1 MSAPSTPRHATCR
14 LSSRSSSRCSLRSSH
29 RLARDPQRGAVLILV
44 MMLMISLFG
53 LGVTALW
60 LTSGNLQVGTNVNQ
74 RMQALYCAEAGIERA
89 RSILNTT
96 PAPDVDELLKGVANA
111 ADDIPS
117 KLDANGLPVGVGA
130 ILVDGSTELSNV
142 AFPPA
147 SFKRDKGT
155 ATAPVSATMGTYTVW
170 IRNDTAE
177 CRQARFIDDTNGSV
191 VIRSRGLA
199 PDNLTTVVLE
209 VAMGGT
215 PGGPSTS
222 TTTSF
227 VPVLCNSGKN
237 SCDDNTSTVSGV
249 VVN

>member
-1 MSAPSTPRHATCR
+1 MR
-14 LSSRSSSRCSLRSSH
+14 
-29 RLARDPQRGAVLILV
+29 ARDPERGAVLVLV

-60 LTSGNLQVGTNVNQ
+60 LTSGNLQIGTNVNQ
-74 RMQALYCAEAGIERA
+74 RLQALYCAEAGIERA
-89 RSILNTT
+89 RAILNTV
-96 PAPDVDELLKGVANA
+96 PAPDVAALLKGAANA
-111 ADDIPS
+111 DDNIPAT
-117 KLDANGLPVGVGA
+117 LDANGFPVGVGA
-130 ILVDGSTELSNV
+130 ILFDGATALNKV

-147 SFKRDKGT
+147 SFNRSAGT

-177 CRQARFIDDTNGSV
+177 CRQGKYLADGNGSV

-215 PGGPSTS
+215 PTSSGPST
-222 TTTSF
+222 TT
-227 VPVLCNSGKN
+227 VGAPVLCNSGKN
-237 SCDDNTSTVSGV
+237 SCDDNSSTANGM

>member
-1 MSAPSTPRHATCR
+1 MSPRCSSSSSLSSSWLL
-14 LSSRSSSRCSLRSSH
+14 LSSRPPSAPASG
-29 RLARDPQRGAVLILV
+29 RDPQSGAILLLV

-89 RSILNTT
+89 RSILNSN
-96 PAPDVDELLKGVANA
+96 PGPDVAELLKGSGNA
-111 ADDIPS
+111 DDDIPS
-117 KLDANGLPVGVGA
+117 TLDANGNPVGVGA
-130 ILVDGSTELSNV
+130 ILLEGSTVLNKV

-177 CRQARFIDDTNGSV
+177 CRQGKYLADGNGSV
-191 VIRSRGLA
+191 MIRSRGLA

-209 VAMGGT
+209 VAMGGA

>member
-1 MSAPSTPRHATCR
+1 MKPRLS
-14 LSSRSSSRCSLRSSH
+14 LSSRVSAQRARP
-29 RLARDPQRGAVLILV
+29 RDPEAGAVLLLV

-60 LTSGNLQVGTNVNQ
+60 LTSGNLQIGTNVNQ

-89 RSILNTT
+89 RSILNTV
-96 PAPDVDELLKGVANA
+96 PPPDLAPLLTGTGN
-111 ADDIPS
+111 ADDDVPS
-117 KLDANGLPVGVGA
+117 ALDASGVPVGVGA
-130 ILVDGSTELSNV
+130 ILMSGTTALDKV

-147 SFKRDKGT
+147 AFKRDKGT

-177 CRQARFIDDTNGSV
+177 CRQGKYLADGNGSV

-209 VAMGGT
+209 VVMGGT
-215 PGGPSTS
+215 PGGPSS
-222 TTTSF
+222 TTTTAF

-237 SCDDNTSTVSGV
+237 SCDDNSSTVSGV
-249 VVN
+249 VVH

>member
-1 MSAPSTPRHATCR
+1 MSSQHRPRR
-14 LSSRSSSRCSLRSSH
+14 RNPES
-29 RLARDPQRGAVLILV
+29 GAILLLV

-53 LGVTALW
+53 LGITALW
-60 LTSGNLQVGTNVNQ
+60 LTSGTMQVGTNVNQ

-89 RSILNTT
+89 RSVLNSL
-96 PAPDVDELLKGVANA
+96 PAPNITTLLTGSGDA

-117 KLDANGLPVGVGA
+117 TLDASGNPVGVGA
-130 ILVDGSTELSNV
+130 ILLDGTVVLKAV

-147 SFKRDKGT
+147 SFKRDTGS

-177 CRQARFIDDTNGSV
+177 CRQGNYLNDANGSV
-191 VIRSRGLA
+191 RIRSRGLA

-209 VAMGGT
+209 VAMGGA
-215 PGGPSTS
+215 PGSSGTG

-237 SCDDNTSTVSGV
+237 ACDDNTSTVSGV

>member
-1 MSAPSTPRHATCR
+1 
-14 LSSRSSSRCSLRSSH
+14 
-29 RLARDPQRGAVLILV
+29 

-74 RMQALYCAEAGIERA
+74 RLQALYCAEAGLERA
-89 RSILNTT
+89 RAILNAS
-96 PAPDVDELLKGVANA
+96 PAPDVSLLLKGGANA
-111 ADDIPS
+111 DDDIPS
-117 KLDANGLPVGVGA
+117 KLDAGGMPVGVGA
-130 ILVDGSTELSNV
+130 VLYDGATALNKV
-142 AFPPA
+142 AFPPT

-170 IRNDTAE
+170 IRNDAAE
-177 CRQARFIDDTNGSV
+177 CRQGKYLVDANGSV
-191 VIRSRGLA
+191 IIRSRGLA

-215 PGGPSTS
+215 PSNTGTS
-222 TTTSF
+222 TTTVGS
-227 VPVLCNSGKN
+227 PVLCNSGKN
-237 SCDDNTSTVSGV
+237 SCDDNSSTASGV

>member
-1 MSAPSTPRHATCR
+1 M
-14 LSSRSSSRCSLRSSH
+14 SLRRPH
-29 RLARDPQRGAVLILV
+29 RNAESGAVLLLV

-53 LGVTALW
+53 LGITALW
-60 LTSGNLQVGTNVNQ
+60 LTSGNMQIGTNVNQ
-74 RMQALYCAEAGIERA
+74 RTQALYCAEAGIERA
-89 RSILNTT
+89 RAVLNAL
-96 PAPDVDELLKGVANA
+96 PAPNINTLLQGSGDA

-117 KLDANGLPVGVGA
+117 TLDASGNPVGVGA
-130 ILVDGSTELSNV
+130 TLLDGTTVLKAV
-142 AFPPA
+142 VFPPA
-147 SFKRDKGT
+147 SFKRGDT
-155 ATAPVSATMGTYTVW
+155 SATAPVSATMGTYTVW

-177 CRQARFIDDTNGSV
+177 CRQGNYLNDANGSV
-191 VIRSRGLA
+191 RIRSRGLA

-209 VAMGGT
+209 VAMGGA
-215 PGGPSTS
+215 PGSSGTTG

>member
-1 MSAPSTPRHATCR
+1 MSRPRLPLPSPQFW
-14 LSSRSSSRCSLRSSH
+14 SSRRP
-29 RLARDPQRGAVLILV
+29 PQREAERGAVLVLV

-89 RSILNTT
+89 RAILNAI
-96 PAPDVDELLKGVANA
+96 PAPDVAALLKGAGNA
-111 ADDIPS
+111 DDDIPT
-117 KLDANGLPVGVGA
+117 KLDANGVPVGVGA
-130 ILVDGSTELSNV
+130 VLVDGGTILSKV

-147 SFKRDKGT
+147 SFNRDKGT

-177 CRQARFIDDTNGSV
+177 CRQGNYLVDGNGSV
-191 VIRSRGLA
+191 MVRSRGLA
-199 PDNLTTVVLE
+199 PDNLTTVVIE
-209 VAMGGT
+209 VAMGGA
-215 PGGPSTS
+215 PGGPPTT

>member
-1 MSAPSTPRHATCR
+1 MLR
-14 LSSRSSSRCSLRSSH
+14 RSSSPPRN
-29 RLARDPQRGAVLILV
+29 PERGAVLVLV

-60 LTSGNLQVGTNVNQ
+60 LTSGNLQIGTNVNQ
-74 RMQALYCAEAGIERA
+74 RLQALYCAEAGIERA
-89 RSILNTT
+89 RAILNAS
-96 PAPDVDELLKGVANA
+96 PAPDVSALLKGGANA
-111 ADDIPS
+111 DDDIPAT
-117 KLDANGLPVGVGA
+117 LDGAGIPIGVGA
-130 ILVDGSTELSNV
+130 VVFDQATALNKV

-147 SFKRDKGT
+147 SFNRSKGT
-155 ATAPVSATMGTYTVW
+155 ASAPTSATMGTYTVW

-177 CRQARFIDDTNGSV
+177 CRQGKYLTDANGSV

-215 PGGPSTS
+215 PTSGGPGTS
-222 TTTSF
+222 T
-227 VPVLCNSGKN
+227 VGAPVLCNSGKN
-237 SCDDNTSTVSGV
+237 SCDDNSSTASGV

>member
-1 MSAPSTPRHATCR
+1 MHRSPS
-14 LSSRSSSRCSLRSSH
+14 LSRSPS
-29 RLARDPQRGAVLILV
+29 RDPQQGAVLVLV

-60 LTSGNLQVGTNVNQ
+60 LTSGNMQIGTNVNQ
-74 RMQALYCAEAGIERA
+74 RLQALYCAEAGIERA
-89 RSILNTT
+89 RALLNTN
-96 PAPDVDELLKGVANA
+96 PAPDVSALLKGGGHAE
-111 ADDIPS
+111 DDIPS
-117 KLDANGLPVGVGA
+117 KLDGNGLPIGVGA
-130 ILVDGSTELSNV
+130 VLFDGATALSKV
-142 AFPPA
+142 AFPPT

-155 ATAPVSATMGTYTVW
+155 ASAPVSATMGTYTVW

-177 CRQARFIDDTNGSV
+177 CRQAKYLADGNGSV
-191 VIRSRGLA
+191 VIRARGLA

-215 PGGPSTS
+215 PGGPTTT

-227 VPVLCNSGKN
+227 APVLCTSGKN
-237 SCDDNTSTVSGV
+237 SCDDNSSTASGV

>member
-1 MSAPSTPRHATCR
+1 MSPQPR
-14 LSSRSSSRCSLRSSH
+14 LRRRNPES
-29 RLARDPQRGAVLILV
+29 GAILLLV

-53 LGVTALW
+53 LGITALW
-60 LTSGNLQVGTNVNQ
+60 LTSGTMQVGTNVNQ

-89 RSILNTT
+89 RSVLNSV
-96 PAPDVDELLKGVANA
+96 PAPNMTTLLKGSGDA

-117 KLDANGLPVGVGA
+117 TLDASGNPVGVGA
-130 ILVDGSTELSNV
+130 ILLDGTTVLKAV
-142 AFPPA
+142 AFPPT
-147 SFKRDKGT
+147 SFKRNTGT

-177 CRQARFIDDTNGSV
+177 CRQSNYLNDANGSV
-191 VIRSRGLA
+191 RIRSRGLA

-209 VAMGGT
+209 VAMGGA
-215 PGGPSTS
+215 PGSAGTS
-222 TTTSF
+222 STTSF

-237 SCDDNTSTVSGV
+237 ACDDNTSTVSGV

>member
-1 MSAPSTPRHATCR
+1 M
-14 LSSRSSSRCSLRSSH
+14 SLRRPPRNRES
-29 RLARDPQRGAVLILV
+29 GAILLLV

-53 LGVTALW
+53 LGITALW
-60 LTSGNLQVGTNVNQ
+60 LTSGNMQVGTNVNQ
-74 RMQALYCAEAGIERA
+74 RTQALYCAEAGIERA
-89 RSILNTT
+89 RAVLNAV
-96 PAPDVDELLKGVANA
+96 PAPNINTALAGSGDA

-117 KLDANGLPVGVGA
+117 TLDASGNPVGVGA
-130 ILVDGSTELSNV
+130 ILLDGTTVLKAV

-147 SFKRDKGT
+147 SFKRGTGT

-177 CRQARFIDDTNGSV
+177 CRQGNYLNDANGSV
-191 VIRSRGLA
+191 RIRSRGLA

-209 VAMGGT
+209 VAMGGA
-215 PGGPSTS
+215 PGGGGTS

>member
-1 MSAPSTPRHATCR
+1 
-14 LSSRSSSRCSLRSSH
+14 
-29 RLARDPQRGAVLILV
+29 

-53 LGVTALW
+53 LGITALW
-60 LTSGNLQVGTNVNQ
+60 LTSGNMQVGTNVNQ
-74 RMQALYCAEAGIERA
+74 RTQALYCAEAGIERA
-89 RSILNTT
+89 RSVLNAVPSPNINT
-96 PAPDVDELLKGVANA
+96 LLTGSGDA
-111 ADDIPS
+111 ADDVPS
-117 KLDANGLPVGVGA
+117 TLDASGTPVGVGA
-130 ILVDGSTELSNV
+130 ILLDGTTVLKAV
-142 AFPPA
+142 AFPPT
-147 SFKRDKGT
+147 SFKRGTGT

-177 CRQARFIDDTNGSV
+177 CRQGNYLNDANGSV
-191 VIRSRGLA
+191 RIRARGLA

-209 VAMGGT
+209 VAMGGA
-215 PGGPSTS
+215 PGSSGTTG